1 MNTPSKRPLIAI
13 DWGTSSLRGAHF
25 DAQCQRLDAR
35 QFPRGI
41 LTVAPGQFPAV
52 MDECFGDWLRQ
63 SPDAL
68 CLLSGMVGS
77 RQGWQEAPYCP
88 CPAGFAELGQHLLWL
103 QAGRMAIVPG
113 LSVQH
118 SDGLPANFPIAQ
130 HDVMRGE
137 EIQIFG
143 ALSLAGLAEATVVL
157 PGTHSKWAQV
167 RQGRVTQ
174 FRSFMTGE
182 VYALLGQHSI
192 LARTLPPDAPWHEA
206 TFCEAVRLAQHS
218 PSVLSSIF
226 ATRTL
231 ALFDTLPAAQH
242 PSFLSGLLIG
252 EELRA
257 MQPRPDQTLLLVGST
272 TLTPRYQC
280 ALQALGLNAQS
291 LGDEATWAG
300 HLTLARA
307 LQRNL

>member
-1 MNTPSKRPLIAI
+1 VNKLHRPLIAI
-13 DWGTSSLRGAHF
+13 DWGTSSLRGARF
-25 DAQCQRLDAR
+25 DAQGHKLDERPFA
-35 QFPRGI
+35 RGI
-41 LTVAPGQFPAV
+41 LTVPAGEFPSV
-52 MDECFGDWLRQ
+52 LDQCFGDWLQ
-63 SPDAL
+63 DSAAL

-143 ALSLAGLAEATVVL
+143 ALSLTGLHDATVVL

-167 RQGRVTQ
+167 EGGHVSR

-182 VYALLGQHSI
+182 VYALLSQHSI
-192 LARTLPPDAPWHEA
+192 LARTLPVDAPWHED
-206 TFCEAVRLAQHS
+206 TFTQAVLLAQRT

-231 ALFDTLPAAQH
+231 ALFDTLPVEQH

-257 MQPRPDQTLLLVGST
+257 MQAQGSGALLLVGNA
-272 TLTPRYQC
+272 TLTQRYQC
-280 ALQALGLNAQS
+280 ALQALGLVARS
-291 LGDEATWAG
+291 LGEEATWAG
-300 HLTLARA
+300 HLALAQH
-307 LQRNL
+307 L

>member
-1 MNTPSKRPLIAI
+1 MKTPRPLIAI
-13 DWGTSSLRGAHF
+13 DWGTSSLRGARF
-25 DAQCQRLDAR
+25 DAQGHKLDER

-41 LTVAPGQFPAV
+41 LTVAPGEFPAV
-52 MDECFGDWLRQ
+52 FEQSFGDWLQ
-63 SPDAL
+63 DSEVL

-77 RQGWQEAPYCP
+77 RQGWQEALYCP
-88 CPAGFAELGQHLLWL
+88 CPTGFAELSQHLLWL

-118 SDGLPANFPIAQ
+118 QDGLPANFPMAQ

-143 ALSLAGLAEATVVL
+143 ALSLTGLQDATVIL

-167 RQGRVTQ
+167 AQGRVTG

-182 VYALLGQHSI
+182 VYALLSQHSI
-192 LARTLPPDAPWHEA
+192 LARTLPVDAPWHED
-206 TFCEAVRLAQHS
+206 TFTQAVLLAQRT

-231 ALFDTLPAAQH
+231 ALFNTLPAKQH

-257 MQPRPDQTLLLVGST
+257 MQTHSGGALVLVGNAA
-272 TLTPRYQC
+272 LTHRYQC
-280 ALQALGLNAQS
+280 ALQALGLSTRS

-300 HLTLARA
+300 HLALAQH
-307 LQRNL
+307 L

>member
-1 MNTPSKRPLIAI
+1 MNADLQRPLIAI
-13 DWGTSSLRGAHF
+13 DWGTSSLRGARF
-25 DAQCQRLDAR
+25 DAQGQQLDAR

-41 LTVAPGQFPAV
+41 LTVPAGQFPAV
-52 MDECFGDWLRQ
+52 LEECFGDWLQQ

-88 CPAGFAELGQHLLWL
+88 CPAGFEELGQHLLWL
-103 QAGRMAIVPG
+103 QPGRMAIVPG
-113 LSVQH
+113 LSVQQH
-118 SDGLPANFPIAQ
+118 DGLPFDQ

-137 EIQIFG
+137 EVQIFG
-143 ALSLAGLAEATVVL
+143 ALSLAGLQDATVVL

-167 RQGRVTQ
+167 QQGRVTQ

-192 LARTLPPDAPWHEA
+192 LSRTLPADAPFHEA
-206 TFCEAVRLAQHS
+206 TFRDAVQLAQS
-218 PSVLSSIF
+218 TPSVLSSIF

-231 ALFDTLPAAQH
+231 ALFGTRPAEQH
-242 PSFLSGLLIG
+242 MSFLSGLLIG

-257 MQPRPDQTLLLVGST
+257 MRSHQNGALLLVGSAPLNT
-272 TLTPRYQC
+272 RYAC
-280 ALQALGLNAQS
+280 ALQTLGCSARC

-300 HLTLARA
+300 HMALAKH
-307 LQRNL
+307 L

>member
-1 MNTPSKRPLIAI
+1 MNPALQRPLIAI
-13 DWGTSSLRGAHF
+13 DWGTSSLRGARF
-25 DAQCQRLDAR
+25 DRQGQRLEERHFA
-35 QFPRGI
+35 RGI
-41 LTVAPGQFPAV
+41 LTVAQGEFPAV
-52 MDECFGDWLRQ
+52 FEQCFGDWLQ
-63 SPDAL
+63 DSEAL

-77 RQGWQEAPYCP
+77 RQGWQEAAYCP
-88 CPAGFAELGQHLLWL
+88 CPAGFDELGQHLLWL
-103 QAGRMAIVPG
+103 QPGRLAIVPG
-113 LSVQH
+113 LSVQQC
-118 SDGLPANFPIAQ
+118 DGLPFAQ

-143 ALSLAGLAEATVVL
+143 ALSLAGVQGATVVL

-167 RQGRVTQ
+167 AQGRVTG

-182 VYALLGQHSI
+182 VYALLSQHSI
-192 LARTLPPDAPWHEA
+192 LSRTLMADAPWHEA
-206 TFCEAVRLAQHS
+206 TFSDAVLLAQRT

-231 ALFDTLPAAQH
+231 ALFDTLPADRH

-257 MQPRPDQTLLLVGST
+257 MQAHHHAPLLLVGST

-300 HLTLARA
+300 HLALARA
-307 LQRNL
+307 LPRQL

>member
-1 MNTPSKRPLIAI
+1 MRDPRQRPLIAV
-13 DWGTSSLRGAHF
+13 DWGTSSLRGARF
-25 DAQCQRLDAR
+25 DHTGQLQDHREFA
-35 QFPRGI
+35 RGI
-41 LTVAPGQFPAV
+41 LTVVPDTFTAV
-52 MDECFGDWLRQ
+52 FAECFGDWMQ
-63 SPDAL
+63 DSEAL

-88 CPAGFAELGQHLLWL
+88 CPAGFAELGRHLLWL
-103 QAGRMAIVPG
+103 EPGRMAIVPG

-118 SDGLPANFPIAQ
+118 QDGLPFEQ

-143 ALSLAGLAEATVVL
+143 ALSLTGLQDATVVL
-157 PGTHSKWAQV
+157 PGTHSKWARV
-167 RQGRVTQ
+167 EQGRVMR

-182 VYALLGQHSI
+182 VYALLSQHSI
-192 LARTLPPDAPWHEA
+192 LARTLMADAPWHEA
-206 TFCEAVRLAQHS
+206 TFRNAVLLAQRT

-231 ALFDTLPAAQH
+231 ALFETLPAEQH
-242 PSFLSGLLIG
+242 ASFLSGLLIG

-257 MQPRPDQTLLLVGST
+257 MQPQTGHVLLLVGSA
-272 TLTPRYQC
+272 TLTQRYAC
-280 ALQALGLNAQS
+280 ALQALDCSARS

-300 HLTLARA
+300 HKALARH
-307 LQRNL
+307 L

>member
-1 MNTPSKRPLIAI
+1 MSASAPRPLIAI
-13 DWGTSSLRGAHF
+13 DWGTSSLRGARF
-25 DAQCQRLDAR
+25 DASGHKQDERHFA
-35 QFPRGI
+35 RGI
-41 LTVAPGQFPAV
+41 LTVAPGEFPAV
-52 MDECFGDWLRQ
+52 FEACFGEWLQ
-63 SPDAL
+63 DSQAL

-103 QAGRMAIVPG
+103 QPGRMAIVAG

-118 SDGLPANFPIAQ
+118 QDGLPANFPIAQ

-143 ALSLAGLAEATVVL
+143 ALALNGLHDATVVL

-167 RQGRVTQ
+167 AQGRVTG

-182 VYALLGQHSI
+182 VYALLSQHSI
-192 LARTLPPDAPWHEA
+192 LSRTLPPDAPWHED
-206 TFCEAVRLAQHS
+206 TFCQAVLLAQRT

-231 ALFDTLPAAQH
+231 ALFDTLPAEQH

-257 MQPRPDQTLLLVGST
+257 MHAHHSGPLLLVGNA
-272 TLTPRYQC
+272 TLTHRYQC
-280 ALQALGLNAQS
+280 ALHALGLSVQA

-300 HLTLARA
+300 HQALAHH
-307 LQRNL
+307 L

>member
-1 MNTPSKRPLIAI
+1 MSTTLSRPLIAI
-13 DWGTSSLRGAHF
+13 DWGTSSLRGACF
-25 DAQCQRLDAR
+25 DVQGQQQDAR

-41 LTVAPGQFPAV
+41 LTVPAGEFPAV
-52 MDECFGDWLRQ
+52 FEQCFGDWLVQR
-63 SPDAL
+63 PEAL

-77 RQGWQEAPYCP
+77 RQGWQEAAYCP
-88 CPAGFAELGQHLLWL
+88 CPAGFAELGHHLLWL
-103 QAGRMAIVPG
+103 QPRRVAIVPG
-113 LSVQH
+113 LSVQQQ
-118 SDGLPANFPIAQ
+118 DGLAFAQ

-137 EIQIFG
+137 EVQIFG
-143 ALSLAGLAEATVVL
+143 ALALLGLQDATVVL

-167 RQGRVTQ
+167 VQSRVSG

-182 VYALLGQHSI
+182 VYALLSQHSI
-192 LARTLPPDAPWHEA
+192 LSRTLPTDAPFHEH
-206 TFCEAVRLAQHS
+206 TFAEAVRLAQRS

-231 ALFDTLPAAQH
+231 ALFDTLPTEHH

-257 MQPRPDQTLLLVGST
+257 MRPAHDAELLLVGSSG
-272 TLTPRYQC
+272 LTSRYQVGLQTLG
-280 ALQALGLNAQS
+280 LQARC

-300 HLTLARA
+300 HLALARH
-307 LQRNL
+307 L

>member
-1 MNTPSKRPLIAI
+1 MNAPLRRPLIAI
-13 DWGTSSLRGAHF
+13 DWGTSSLRGA
-25 DAQCQRLDAR
+25 QLDVQGRPLDQR

-41 LTVAPGQFPAV
+41 LTVPADGFAEV
-52 MDECFGDWLRQ
+52 LEACFGDWLRQ
-63 SPDAL
+63 SPQAL

-77 RQGWQEAPYCP
+77 RQGWREAPYCP
-88 CPAGFAELGQHLLWL
+88 CPAGFEELGRHLLWL
-103 QAGRMAIVPG
+103 QADRMAIVPG

-118 SDGLPANFPIAQ
+118 REGLPPGLAIAQ

-143 ALSLAGLAEATVVL
+143 ALSLAGLDEATVVL

-206 TFCEAVRLAQHS
+206 SFREAVRLAQHS

-231 ALFDTLPAAQH
+231 ALFDTLPTAQH

-257 MQPRPDQTLLLVGST
+257 MRPQAGDALLLVGSN
-272 TLTPRYQC
+272 TLTARYAC
-280 ALQALGLNAQS
+280 ALQTLGCSARS

-300 HLTLARA
+300 HQALAQH
-307 LQRNL
+307 L

>member
-1 MNTPSKRPLIAI
+1 MNPLPQRPLIAV
-13 DWGTSSLRGAHF
+13 DWGTSSLRGARF
-25 DAQCQRLDAR
+25 DRQGQRLDER
-35 QFPRGI
+35 HFPRGI
-41 LTVAPGQFPAV
+41 LTVAPGEFPAV
-52 MDECFGDWLRQ
+52 FEQCFGDWLQ
-63 SPDAL
+63 DSDAL

-77 RQGWQEAPYCP
+77 RQGWQEAAYCP

-103 QAGRMAIVPG
+103 QPGRLAIVPG
-113 LSVQH
+113 LSVQQH
-118 SDGLPANFPIAQ
+118 DGLRFAQ

-143 ALSLAGLAEATVVL
+143 ALALAGVRDATVVL

-167 RQGRVTQ
+167 AQGRITG

-182 VYALLGQHSI
+182 VYALLSQHSI
-192 LARTLPPDAPWHEA
+192 LARTLVADAPWHEA
-206 TFCEAVRLAQHS
+206 TFRDAVLLARRT

-231 ALFDTLPAAQH
+231 ALFDTLPAEQH
-242 PSFLSGLLIG
+242 SSFLSGLLIG

-257 MQPRPDQTLLLVGST
+257 MQAHSHSPLLLVGSA
-272 TLTPRYQC
+272 TLTPRYQS

-300 HLTLARA
+300 HLALNRA
-307 LQRNL
+307 LSRHL

>member
-1 MNTPSKRPLIAI
+1 MTTPRPLIAV
-13 DWGTSSLRGAHF
+13 DWGTSSLRGARF
-25 DAQCQRLDAR
+25 DSAGRLLTQRE
-35 QFPRGI
+35 FPRGI
-41 LTVAPGQFPAV
+41 LTVAAGEFPAV
-52 MDECFGDWLRQ
+52 FEQCFGDWMQEDRH
-63 SPDAL
+63 AL

-113 LSVQH
+113 LSVKL
-118 SDGLPANFPIAQ
+118 SDGLPFEQ

-143 ALSLAGLAEATVVL
+143 ALSLTGLENATVVL
-157 PGTHSKWAQV
+157 PGTHSKWAEV
-167 RQGRVTQ
+167 AHGRVMQ

-182 VYALLGQHSI
+182 VYALLRQHSI
-192 LARTLPPDAPWHEA
+192 LSRTLPADAPWHEDG
-206 TFCEAVRLAQHS
+206 FLHGVRLAQHT
-218 PSVLSSIF
+218 PSVLSSMF

-231 ALFDTLPAAQH
+231 ALFDTLAAEQH
-242 PSFLSGLLIG
+242 ASFLSGLLIG

-257 MQPRPDQTLLLVGST
+257 MAHRQASRILLVGNR
-272 TLTPRYQC
+272 TLTQRYQC
-280 ALQALGLNAQS
+280 ALQALGLPAQC

-300 HLTLARA
+300 HQALAKH
-307 LQRNL
+307 L

>member
-1 MNTPSKRPLIAI
+1 MSTTLSRPLIAI
-13 DWGTSSLRGAHF
+13 DWGTSSLRGACF
-25 DAQCQRLDAR
+25 DVQGQQQDAR

-41 LTVAPGQFPAV
+41 LTVPAGEFPAV
-52 MDECFGDWLRQ
+52 FEQCFGDWLAQR
-63 SPDAL
+63 PEAL

-77 RQGWQEAPYCP
+77 RQGWQEAAYCP

-118 SDGLPANFPIAQ
+118 HDGLPFAQ

-143 ALSLAGLAEATVVL
+143 ALALTGLQDATVVL
-157 PGTHSKWAQV
+157 PGTHSKWATV
-167 RQGRVTQ
+167 EQGRVMQ

-182 VYALLGQHSI
+182 VYALLSQHSI
-192 LARTLPPDAPWHEA
+192 LSRTLPPDAPWHEA
-206 TFCEAVRLAQHS
+206 GFRHGVLLAQQT

-231 ALFDTLPAAQH
+231 ALFDTLPAEQH

-257 MQPRPDQTLLLVGST
+257 MPTQTGRTLLLVGNAALS
-272 TLTPRYQC
+272 LRYQC
-280 ALQALGLNAQS
+280 ALQALGLQAQS

-300 HLTLARA
+300 HLALARH
-307 LQRNL
+307 L

>member
-1 MNTPSKRPLIAI
+1 MKTSNTPLPRPLIAI
-13 DWGTSSLRGAHF
+13 DWGTTSLRGARF
-25 DAQCQRLDAR
+25 GAQGQLLDQRA
-35 QFPRGI
+35 FARGI
-41 LTVAPGQFPAV
+41 LTVAAGEFPSVFAQ
-52 MDECFGDWLRQ
+52 CFGDWFQ
-63 SPDAL
+63 SGDAL

-77 RQGWQEAPYCP
+77 RQGWQEAAYCP

-118 SDGLPANFPIAQ
+118 RDGLPFEQ

-143 ALSLAGLAEATVVL
+143 ALALTGMQDATVVL
-157 PGTHSKWAQV
+157 PGTHSKWATV
-167 RQGRVTQ
+167 ERGRVTQ

-182 VYALLGQHSI
+182 VYALLSQHSI
-192 LARTLPPDAPWHEA
+192 LSRTLPADAPWHE
-206 TFCEAVRLAQHS
+206 TGFRHGVLLAQQT

-231 ALFDTLPAAQH
+231 ALFDTLPAEQH
-242 PSFLSGLLIG
+242 ASFLSGLLIG

-257 MQPRPDQTLLLVGST
+257 MQPDSIGALLLVGSAA
-272 TLTPRYQC
+272 LTPRYQC
-280 ALQALGLNAQS
+280 ALQALGLTARS

-300 HLTLARA
+300 HLALARH
-307 LQRNL
+307 L

>member
-1 MNTPSKRPLIAI
+1 MKTPRPLIAI
-13 DWGTSSLRGAHF
+13 DWGTSSLRGARF
-25 DAQCQRLDAR
+25 DAQGHQLDER
-35 QFPRGI
+35 HFPRGI
-41 LTVAPGQFPAV
+41 LTVAPGGFPAV
-52 MDECFGDWLRQ
+52 FNQCFGDWLQ
-63 SPDAL
+63 DNNAL

-77 RQGWQEAPYCP
+77 RQGWQEAAYCP

-103 QAGRMAIVPG
+103 QPGRMAIVPG

-118 SDGLPANFPIAQ
+118 SEGLPANFPMAQ

-143 ALSLAGLAEATVVL
+143 ALSLTGLQDATVIL

-167 RQGRVTQ
+167 AQGRVTG

-182 VYALLGQHSI
+182 VYALLSQHSI
-192 LARTLPPDAPWHEA
+192 LSRTLPADAPLCED
-206 TFCEAVRLAQHS
+206 TFCQAVLLAQRT

-231 ALFDTLPAAQH
+231 ALFNTLPAEQH

-257 MQPRPDQTLLLVGST
+257 MQAHSSGALLLVGSAA
-272 TLTPRYQC
+272 LTHRYQC
-280 ALQALGLNAQS
+280 ALQALGLSSRS
-291 LGDEATWAG
+291 LADEATWAG
-300 HLTLARA
+300 HLALAQH
-307 LQRNL
+307 L

>member
-1 MNTPSKRPLIAI
+1 MSHPHPRPLIAI
-13 DWGTSSLRGAHF
+13 DWGTTSLRGALF
-25 DAQCQRLDAR
+25 DAQGQQRDAR
-35 QFPRGI
+35 AFARGI
-41 LTVAPGQFPAV
+41 LTVAPGQFRAV
-52 MDECFGDWLRQ
+52 MDACFGDWLQ
-63 SPDAL
+63 HSADAL

-103 QAGRMAIVPG
+103 QPGRMAIVPG

-118 SDGLPANFPIAQ
+118 RASLPQDCPIAQ

-137 EIQIFG
+137 EIQSVG
-143 ALSLAGLAEATVVL
+143 ALSLAGLLDATVVL

-167 RQGRVTQ
+167 QRGRVTT

-192 LARTLPPDAPWHEA
+192 LSRTLPADAPWHEA
-206 TFCEAVRLAQHS
+206 TFSHAVRLAQHS

-231 ALFDTLPAAQH
+231 ALFDTLPAPQH

-257 MQPRPDQTLLLVGST
+257 MQPRPDQTLLLVGSS
-272 TLTPRYQC
+272 TLTERYAC
-280 ALQALGLNAQS
+280 ALRTLGCSARS

-300 HLTLARA
+300 HQALARH
-307 LQRNL
+307 L

>member
-1 MNTPSKRPLIAI
+1 MKQDLARPLIAI
-13 DWGTSSLRGAHF
+13 DWGTSSLRGARF
-25 DAQCQRLDAR
+25 DRHGQRLDER
-35 QFPRGI
+35 HLPRGI
-41 LTVAPGQFPAV
+41 LSVVAGEFPAV
-52 MDECFGDWLRQ
+52 LQECFGDWMQ
-63 SPDAL
+63 ETQAL

-103 QAGRMAIVPG
+103 QPGRLAIVPG

-118 SDGLPANFPIAQ
+118 HEGLPAGFAVAQ

-143 ALSLAGLAEATVVL
+143 ALALSGLQDATVVL
-157 PGTHSKWAQV
+157 PGTHSKWARVV
-167 RQGRVTQ
+167 RGAITG

-182 VYALLGQHSI
+182 VYALMRQHSI
-192 LARTLPPDAPWHEA
+192 LSRTLPADAPWHEGA
-206 TFCEAVRLAQHS
+206 FAQAVLLAQHT
-218 PSVLSSIF
+218 PSVLSSLF

-231 ALFDTLPAAQH
+231 ALFDTLPADQH

-257 MQPRPDQTLLLVGST
+257 MQSHSSGALLLVGSA
-272 TLTPRYQC
+272 TLTLRYQC
-280 ALQALGLNAQS
+280 ALQALGLTARS

-300 HLTLARA
+300 HLALAHH
-307 LQRNL
+307 L

>member
-1 MNTPSKRPLIAI
+1 MNKPLRPLIAI
-13 DWGTSSLRGAHF
+13 DWGTSSLRGARF
-25 DAQCQRLDAR
+25 DAQGHKLDERPFA
-35 QFPRGI
+35 RGI
-41 LTVAPGQFPAV
+41 LTVPAGEFPSV
-52 MDECFGDWLRQ
+52 LEQCFGDWLQNR
-63 SPDAL
+63 DAL

-77 RQGWQEAPYCP
+77 RQGWQEAIYCP
-88 CPAGFAELGQHLLWL
+88 CPAGFAELGEHLLWL

-137 EIQIFG
+137 EVQIFG
-143 ALSLAGLAEATVVL
+143 ALSLTGLQDATVVL
-157 PGTHSKWAQV
+157 PGTHSKWALV
-167 RQGRVTQ
+167 EGGRVMR

-182 VYALLGQHSI
+182 VYALLSQQSI
-192 LARTLPPDAPWHEA
+192 LSRTLPPDAPWHDN
-206 TFCEAVRLAQHS
+206 TFTQAVLLAQRT

-231 ALFDTLPAAQH
+231 ALFDTLPAEQH

-257 MQPRPDQTLLLVGST
+257 MQIQNQGQVLLVGNAQ
-272 TLTPRYQC
+272 LTARYQS
-280 ALQALGLNAQS
+280 ALQALGLHTRC
-291 LGDEATWAG
+291 LGNDATWAG
-300 HLTLARA
+300 HQALAQH
-307 LQRNL
+307 L

>member
-1 MNTPSKRPLIAI
+1 MNAPVSRPLVAI
-13 DWGTSSLRGAHF
+13 DWGTSSLRGARF
-25 DAQCQRLDAR
+25 DALGQQRDAR
-35 QFPRGI
+35 QFPLGI
-41 LTVAPGQFPAV
+41 LNVAAGGFETALEQ
-52 MDECFGDWLRQ
+52 CFGDWL
-63 SPDAL
+63 SGGEAL

-88 CPAGFAELGQHLLWL
+88 CPAGFAELGRHLLWL
-103 QAGRMAIVPG
+103 QPGRMAIVPG
-113 LSVQH
+113 LSVGH
-118 SDGLPANFPIAQ
+118 DDGLAFAQ

-143 ALSLAGLAEATVVL
+143 ALSLAGVQDATVVL
-157 PGTHSKWAQV
+157 PGTHSKWARVQ
-167 RQGRVTQ
+167 QGRVMA

-182 VYALLGQHSI
+182 VYALLSQHSI
-192 LARTLPPDAPWHEA
+192 LARTLVADAPWHEDS
-206 TFCEAVRLAQHS
+206 FRQAVLLAQRT

-231 ALFDTLPAAQH
+231 ALFETLPAGQH
-242 PSFLSGLLIG
+242 ASFLSGLLIG

-257 MQPRPDQTLLLVGST
+257 MHGHSTTPLLLVGST

-280 ALQALGLNAQS
+280 ALHALGLQARC

-300 HLTLARA
+300 HLALARS
-307 LQRNL
+307 LDTNQP

>member
-1 MNTPSKRPLIAI
+1 MNADLQRPLIAI
-13 DWGTSSLRGAHF
+13 DWGTSSLRGARL
-25 DAQCQRLDAR
+25 DVQGQQLDAR

-41 LTVAPGQFPAV
+41 LTVPAGQFPAV
-52 MDECFGDWLRQ
+52 LEECFGDWLQQ

-88 CPAGFAELGQHLLWL
+88 CPAGFEELGQHLLWL
-103 QAGRMAIVPG
+103 QPGRMAIVPG
-113 LSVQH
+113 LSVQQH
-118 SDGLPANFPIAQ
+118 DGLPFDQ

-137 EIQIFG
+137 EVQIFG
-143 ALSLAGLAEATVVL
+143 ALSLAGLQDATVVL

-167 RQGRVTQ
+167 QQGRVAQ

-182 VYALLGQHSI
+182 VYALLSQHSI
-192 LARTLPPDAPWHEA
+192 LSRTLPADAPWHED
-206 TFCEAVRLAQHS
+206 TFRQAVLLAQRT

-231 ALFDTLPAAQH
+231 ALFDTLPAEQH

-257 MQPRPDQTLLLVGST
+257 MPSQTARTLLLVGNAALS
-272 TLTPRYQC
+272 LRYQC
-280 ALQALGLNAQS
+280 ALQALGLQAQS

-300 HLTLARA
+300 HLALARH
-307 LQRNL
+307 L

>member
-1 MNTPSKRPLIAI
+1 MSHPHPRPLIAI
-13 DWGTSSLRGAHF
+13 DWGTTSLRGALF
-25 DAQCQRLDAR
+25 DAQGQQRDAR
-35 QFPRGI
+35 AFARGI
-41 LTVAPGQFPAV
+41 LTVAPGQFRAV
-52 MDECFGDWLRQ
+52 MDACFGDWLQ
-63 SPDAL
+63 HSADAL

-103 QAGRMAIVPG
+103 QPGRMAIVPG
-113 LSVQH
+113 LSVLQQ
-118 SDGLPANFPIAQ
+118 DGLPPDFALAQ

-143 ALSLAGLAEATVVL
+143 ALSLAAVQDATVVL

-167 RQGRVTQ
+167 QQGRVTT

-182 VYALLGQHSI
+182 VYALLVQHSI
-192 LARTLPPDAPWHEA
+192 LSRTLPTDATWDET
-206 TFCEAVRLAQHS
+206 TFRQAVLLAQHS

-231 ALFDTLPAAQH
+231 ALFETLPTAVQ

-257 MQPRPDQTLLLVGST
+257 MSAGPHEELLLVGSPA
-272 TLTPRYQC
+272 LTDRYAC
-280 ALQALGLNAQS
+280 ALQTLGRSARA

-300 HLTLARA
+300 HLALARH
-307 LQRNL
+307 L

>member
-1 MNTPSKRPLIAI
+1 MKPAPARPLIAI
-13 DWGTSSLRGAHF
+13 DWGTSSLRGARF
-25 DAQCQRLDAR
+25 DAQGQKREER

-41 LTVAPGQFPAV
+41 LTVPAGEFPAV
-52 MDECFGDWLRQ
+52 FEPCFGDWLQ
-63 SPDAL
+63 ASDAL

-88 CPAGFAELGQHLLWL
+88 CPAGFAELGRQLLWL
-103 QAGRMAIVPG
+103 QPGRMAIVPG
-113 LSVQH
+113 LSVMH
-118 SDGLPANFPIAQ
+118 HDGLAVAQ

-143 ALSLAGLAEATVVL
+143 ALALTGLHTATVVL
-157 PGTHSKWAQV
+157 PGTHSKWARV
-167 RQGRVTQ
+167 EQGRVMS

-182 VYALLGQHSI
+182 VYALLSQHSI
-192 LARTLPPDAPWHEA
+192 LARTLVADAPWHED
-206 TFCEAVRLAQHS
+206 TFCQAVRLAQRT

-231 ALFDTLPAAQH
+231 ALFDTLPAQQH
-242 PSFLSGLLIG
+242 ASFLSGLLIG

-257 MQPRPDQTLLLVGST
+257 MHSATEGELLLVGNSG
-272 TLTPRYQC
+272 LTSRYLS
-280 ALQALGLNAQS
+280 ALQMLGRSARS

-300 HLTLARA
+300 HLALAQH
-307 LQRNL
+307 L

>member
-1 MNTPSKRPLIAI
+1 MNTPLLRPLIAI
-13 DWGTSSLRGAHF
+13 DWGTSSLRGARF
-25 DAQCQRLDAR
+25 DRQGQRLEER
-35 QFPRGI
+35 HFPRGI
-41 LTVAPGQFPAV
+41 LTVAPGEFPAV
-52 MDECFGDWLRQ
+52 FEACFGDWMQ
-63 SPDAL
+63 DSSAL

-88 CPAGFAELGQHLLWL
+88 CPAGFAEIGQHLLWL
-103 QAGRMAIVPG
+103 QPGRLAIVPG

-118 SDGLPANFPIAQ
+118 HDGLPADFPIAQ

-143 ALSLAGLAEATVVL
+143 ALTLAGVPDATVVL
-157 PGTHSKWAQV
+157 PGTHSKWARV
-167 RQGRVTQ
+167 EQGRVTG

-182 VYALLGQHSI
+182 VYALLSQHSI
-192 LARTLPPDAPWHEA
+192 LSRTWVADAPWHED
-206 TFCEAVRLAQHS
+206 TFRQAVRLAQHS

-231 ALFDTLPAAQH
+231 ALFDTLPAVQH

-257 MQPRPDQTLLLVGST
+257 MQTLSHGVLLLVGSA
-272 TLTPRYQC
+272 TLTLRYQC
-280 ALQALGLNAQS
+280 ALQTLGLNARGF
-291 LGDEATWAG
+291 GDEATWAG
-300 HLTLARA
+300 HLALARH
-307 LQRNL
+307 L

>member
-1 MNTPSKRPLIAI
+1 MRSAPARPLIAI
-13 DWGTSSLRGAHF
+13 DWGTSSLRGA
-25 DAQCQRLDAR
+25 RLDARGQPIDER

-41 LTVAPGQFPAV
+41 LTVPAGQFPEV
-52 MDECFGDWLRQ
+52 FNECFGDWMHQ
-63 SPDAL
+63 SPEAL

-77 RQGWQEAPYCP
+77 RQGWKEAAYCP
-88 CPAGFAELGQHLLWL
+88 CPAGFTELCEHLLWL
-103 QAGRMAIVPG
+103 QPGRLAIVPG
-113 LSVQH
+113 LSVRH
-118 SDGLPANFPIAQ
+118 DDGLNFAQ

-143 ALSLAGLAEATVVL
+143 TLALLDLQDATVVL

-167 RQGRVTQ
+167 AQGRVSG

-182 VYALLGQHSI
+182 VYALLSQHSI
-192 LARTLPPDAPWHEA
+192 LSRTLPTDAPWHEG
-206 TFCEAVRLAQHS
+206 TFLEALRLAQRS

-231 ALFDTLPAAQH
+231 ALFETLPADRH

-257 MQPRPDQTLLLVGST
+257 MRSATEGELLLVGSRP
-272 TLTPRYQC
+272 LTARYLS
-280 ALQALGLNAQS
+280 ALQMLGRSARC

-300 HLTLARA
+300 HLALAQH
-307 LQRNL
+307 L

>member
-1 MNTPSKRPLIAI
+1 MSEHPLVAV
-13 DWGTSSLRGAHF
+13 DWGTSSLRGTRF
-25 DAQCQRLDAR
+25 DAQGQASQVR
-35 QFPRGI
+35 QWPRGI
-41 LTVAPGQFPAV
+41 LSVGPGEFATVF
-52 MDECFGDWLRQ
+52 DECFGDWMQ
-63 SPDAL
+63 DSTAL

-88 CPAGFAELGQHLLWL
+88 CPVGFAELGQQLHWL
-103 QAGRMAIVPG
+103 VPGRMAIVPG
-113 LSVQH
+113 LSVEQTGARPH
-118 SDGLPANFPIAQ
+118 GLTVPL

-143 ALSLAGLAEATVVL
+143 ALSLTGLQDACVVL

-167 RQGRVTQ
+167 QAGRVTG

-182 VYALLGQHSI
+182 LYALLSQHSI
-192 LARTLPPDAPWHEA
+192 LSRTLPTDAPWDK
-206 TFCEAVRLAQHS
+206 AVFGHAVQLAQDT
-218 PSVLSSIF
+218 PSVMSSIF

-231 ALFDTLPAAQH
+231 ALFDTLPLSSH

-257 MQPRPDQTLLLVGST
+257 MHPSPHTPLLLVGHP
-272 TLTPRYQC
+272 TLTARYAC
-280 ALQALGLNAQS
+280 ALHTLGRTGRC

-300 HLTLARA
+300 HRALARH
-307 LQRNL
+307 L

>member
-1 MNTPSKRPLIAI
+1 MKTSNTPLPRPLIAI
-13 DWGTSSLRGAHF
+13 DWGTTSLRGARF
-25 DAQCQRLDAR
+25 GAQGQLLDQRALA
-35 QFPRGI
+35 RGI
-41 LTVAPGQFPAV
+41 LTVAAGEFPSVFAQ
-52 MDECFGDWLRQ
+52 CFGDWFQ
-63 SPDAL
+63 SGDAL

-77 RQGWQEAPYCP
+77 RQGWQEAAYCP

-118 SDGLPANFPIAQ
+118 RDGLPFEQ

-143 ALSLAGLAEATVVL
+143 ALSLTGLQDATVVL
-157 PGTHSKWAQV
+157 PGTHSKWATV
-167 RQGRVTQ
+167 EQGRVTQ

-182 VYALLGQHSI
+182 LYALLSQHSI
-192 LARTLPPDAPWHEA
+192 LSRTLPADAPWHE
-206 TFCEAVRLAQHS
+206 TGFRHGVLLAQQT

-231 ALFDTLPAAQH
+231 ALFDTLPAEQH
-242 PSFLSGLLIG
+242 ASFLSGLLSG

-257 MQPRPDQTLLLVGST
+257 MQPKRSSRLLLVGSAA
-272 TLTPRYQC
+272 LTQRYQL
-280 ALQALGLNAQS
+280 ALQWLGAAAPC

-300 HLTLARA
+300 HLALARH
-307 LQRNL
+307 LGHP